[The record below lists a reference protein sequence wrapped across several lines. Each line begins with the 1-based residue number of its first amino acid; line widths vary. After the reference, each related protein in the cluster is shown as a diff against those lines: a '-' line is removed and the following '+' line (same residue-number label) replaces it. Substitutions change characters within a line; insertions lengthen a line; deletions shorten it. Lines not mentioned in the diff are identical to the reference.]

1 MGNFKEDIARIRAFV
16 FDVDG
21 VMADGGITVTPEG
34 EFLRTFYA
42 KDGYALSLALKK
54 GYRIAIITGGR
65 GKALQV
71 RFDMIGIE
79 HVYTNCHHK
88 LKALHELRGIWG
100 MEPDEIMYM
109 GDDVP
114 DLEPMTHVGMPVC
127 PADAAMEVIGISR
140 YVSQFNGGAGC
151 VRDVV
156 EQVMRARGD
165 WYKLGDEPIIV
176 VVAGDQKIDN
186 AKYKAQFHQKA
197 KMLTFDEAC
206 AFTGHAPGGVCSFA
220 LPENVKTYLDVSLRR
235 FETVFPAAGSSNSAI
250 EMTCEEL
257 ERYSSNFSGWVDVC
271 KPKEG

>member
-1 MGNFKEDIARIRAFV
+1 MKKVVLAFSGGLDTSYCAIYLAKEMGLEVHAALANTGGFSAEELARIEKRAYALGVKSYVALDVTQDYYQHAIKYMIFGNVLKNSTYPISVSSERISQATAIARYAREI
-16 FDVDG
+16 G
-21 VMADGGITVTPEG
+21 ADYLCHG
-34 EFLRTFYA
+34 
-42 KDGYALSLALKK
+42 S
-54 GYRIAIITGGR
+54 TGAGND
-65 GKALQV
+65 QV

-88 LKALHELRGIWG
+88 LKALHELCGIWS

-165 WYKLGDEPIIV
+165 WYKLGDEPIP
-176 VVAGDQKIDN
+176 VA
-186 AKYKAQFHQKA
+186 
-197 KMLTFDEAC
+197 
-206 AFTGHAPGGVCSFA
+206 S
-220 LPENVKTYLDVSLRR
+220 R
-235 FETVFPAAGSSNSAI
+235 
-250 EMTCEEL
+250 
-257 ERYSSNFSGWVDVC
+257 
-271 KPKEG
+271 

>member
-21 VMADGGITVTPEG
+21 VMTDGGITVTPEG

-88 LKALHELRGIWG
+88 LKALHELCGIWS

-165 WYKLGDEPIIV
+165 WYKLGRRADTGRVEITDPPPGRKPCPHESAQGPAPNGASR
-176 VVAGDQKIDN
+176 AGRSCPKTTERRN
-186 AKYKAQFHQKA
+186 GGN
-197 KMLTFDEAC
+197 LTS
-206 AFTGHAPGGVCSFA
+206 GRMQGQRAPGSM
-220 LPENVKTYLDVSLRR
+220 RR
-235 FETVFPAAGSSNSAI
+235 RMART
-250 EMTCEEL
+250 
-257 ERYSSNFSGWVDVC
+257 R
-271 KPKEG
+271 

>member
-1 MGNFKEDIARIRAFV
+1 MGNFKEDIARTEAFI

-21 VMADGGITVTPEG
+21 VMTDGGITVTPEG

-88 LKALHELRGIWG
+88 LKALHELCGIWS

-220 LPENVKTYLDVSLRR
+220 LPENVKTYLDVSLKR

>member
-21 VMADGGITVTPEG
+21 VMTDGGITVTPEG

-88 LKALHELRGIWG
+88 LKALHELRDIWG

>member
-21 VMADGGITVTPEG
+21 VMTDGGITVTPEG

-88 LKALHELRGIWG
+88 LKALHELRDIWS

-127 PADAAMEVIGISR
+127 PADAAMEVIGIPR

-165 WYKLGDEPIIV
+165 WYKLGDEPIP
-176 VVAGDQKIDN
+176 VA
-186 AKYKAQFHQKA
+186 
-197 KMLTFDEAC
+197 
-206 AFTGHAPGGVCSFA
+206 S
-220 LPENVKTYLDVSLRR
+220 R
-235 FETVFPAAGSSNSAI
+235 
-250 EMTCEEL
+250 
-257 ERYSSNFSGWVDVC
+257 
-271 KPKEG
+271 

>member
-21 VMADGGITVTPEG
+21 VMTDGGITVTPEG

-88 LKALHELRGIWG
+88 LKALHELCGIWS

-151 VRDVV
+151 VREATGTSSATSRYRSRRDNRSVAR
-156 EQVMRARGD
+156 EKAMPARIRARPCSERG
-165 WYKLGDEPIIV
+165 EPGRKV
-176 VVAGDQKIDN
+176 VPKDDRTKKRRQPHERPDARPAGPPVQWGHERPEPDDP
-186 AKYKAQFHQKA
+186 KA
-197 KMLTFDEAC
+197 
-206 AFTGHAPGGVCSFA
+206 PR
-220 LPENVKTYLDVSLRR
+220 P
-235 FETVFPAAGSSNSAI
+235 
-250 EMTCEEL
+250 
-257 ERYSSNFSGWVDVC
+257 ERYRSDSG
-271 KPKEG
+271 

>member
-21 VMADGGITVTPEG
+21 VMTDGGITVTPEG

-220 LPENVKTYLDVSLRR
+220 LPENVKTYLDVSLKR

>member
-21 VMADGGITVTPEG
+21 VMTDGGITVTPEG

-165 WYKLGDEPIIV
+165 W
-176 VVAGDQKIDN
+176 
-186 AKYKAQFHQKA
+186 
-197 KMLTFDEAC
+197 
-206 AFTGHAPGGVCSFA
+206 
-220 LPENVKTYLDVSLRR
+220 
-235 FETVFPAAGSSNSAI
+235 
-250 EMTCEEL
+250 
-257 ERYSSNFSGWVDVC
+257 
-271 KPKEG
+271 

>member
-1 MGNFKEDIARIRAFV
+1 MKKVVLAFSGGLDTSYCAIYLAKEMGLEVHAALANTGGFSAEELARIEKRAYALGVKSYVALDVTQDYYQHAIKYMIFGNVLKNSTYPISVSSERISQATAIARYAREI
-16 FDVDG
+16 G
-21 VMADGGITVTPEG
+21 ADYLCHG
-34 EFLRTFYA
+34 
-42 KDGYALSLALKK
+42 S
-54 GYRIAIITGGR
+54 TGAGND
-65 GKALQV
+65 QV

-88 LKALHELRGIWG
+88 LKALHELRDIWG

-165 WYKLGDEPIIV
+165 WYKLGDEPIP
-176 VVAGDQKIDN
+176 VA
-186 AKYKAQFHQKA
+186 
-197 KMLTFDEAC
+197 
-206 AFTGHAPGGVCSFA
+206 S
-220 LPENVKTYLDVSLRR
+220 R
-235 FETVFPAAGSSNSAI
+235 
-250 EMTCEEL
+250 
-257 ERYSSNFSGWVDVC
+257 
-271 KPKEG
+271 

>member
-21 VMADGGITVTPEG
+21 VMTDGGITVTPEG

-88 LKALHELRGIWG
+88 LKALHELRDIWG

-165 WYKLGDEPIIV
+165 WYKLGADTGRVEITAPP
-176 VVAGDQKIDN
+176 AGESHPRTNPRK
-186 AKYKAQFHQKA
+186 
-197 KMLTFDEAC
+197 T
-206 AFTGHAPGGVCSFA
+206 
-220 LPENVKTYLDVSLRR
+220 LPRTEQAGQEGRTQRR
-235 FETVFPAAGSSNSAI
+235 LNEETAATSRAAGCKA
-250 EMTCEEL
+250 
-257 ERYSSNFSGWVDVC
+257 SG
-271 KPKEG
+271 PPGSMGTQTARIR

>member
-21 VMADGGITVTPEG
+21 VMTDGGITVTPEG

-88 LKALHELRGIWG
+88 LKALHELRDIWG

-165 WYKLGDEPIIV
+165 WYKLGDDPGEGGGGSRYRSRRDNRS
-176 VVAGDQKIDN
+176 AGRRKPSPHES
-186 AKYKAQFHQKA
+186 AQ
-197 KMLTFDEAC
+197 DP
-206 AFTGHAPGGVCSFA
+206 APDGASRAEGR
-220 LPENVKTYLDVSLRR
+220 TQRR
-235 FETVFPAAGSSNSAI
+235 LNEETAATSRAAGCKA
-250 EMTCEEL
+250 
-257 ERYSSNFSGWVDVC
+257 SG
-271 KPKEG
+271 PPGSMGTRTARIR

>member
-21 VMADGGITVTPEG
+21 VMTDGGITVTPEG

-88 LKALHELRGIWG
+88 LKALHELRDIWS

-165 WYKLGDEPIIV
+165 WYKLGRRADTGSRRDNRS
-176 VVAGDQKIDN
+176 AGRRKPFPHES
-186 AKYKAQFHQKA
+186 AQ
-197 KMLTFDEAC
+197 DP
-206 AFTGHAPGGVCSFA
+206 APDGASRAGRSYPKTTERRNGGNLASGRMRNPPV
-220 LPENVKTYLDVSLRR
+220 LP
-235 FETVFPAAGSSNSAI
+235 AQ
-250 EMTCEEL
+250 
-257 ERYSSNFSGWVDVC
+257 
-271 KPKEG
+271 

>member
-21 VMADGGITVTPEG
+21 VMTDGGITVTPEG

-88 LKALHELRGIWG
+88 LKALHELRDIWG

-220 LPENVKTYLDVSLRR
+220 LPENVKTYLDVSLKR

>member
-21 VMADGGITVTPEG
+21 VMTDGGITVTPEG

-79 HVYTNCHHK
+79 HVSDATVTTS
-88 LKALHELRGIWG
+88 LKALHELCGIWS

-114 DLEPMTHVGMPVC
+114 DLEPMTHVGSAGLPGRCRHGSDRHIALRLPVQRRSGLRARC
-127 PADAAMEVIGISR
+127 R
-140 YVSQFNGGAGC
+140 GAG
-151 VRDVV
+151 DA
-156 EQVMRARGD
+156 RARRLVQA
-165 WYKLGDEPIIV
+165 LGDEPIP
-176 VVAGDQKIDN
+176 VA
-186 AKYKAQFHQKA
+186 
-197 KMLTFDEAC
+197 
-206 AFTGHAPGGVCSFA
+206 S
-220 LPENVKTYLDVSLRR
+220 R
-235 FETVFPAAGSSNSAI
+235 
-250 EMTCEEL
+250 
-257 ERYSSNFSGWVDVC
+257 
-271 KPKEG
+271 

>member
-21 VMADGGITVTPEG
+21 VMTDGGITVTPEG

-88 LKALHELRGIWG
+88 LKALHELCGIWS

-165 WYKLGDEPIIV
+165 WYKLGRRADT
-176 VVAGDQKIDN
+176 GSRRDN
-186 AKYKAQFHQKA
+186 RS
-197 KMLTFDEAC
+197 
-206 AFTGHAPGGVCSFA
+206 TGRRKPCPHEFARA
-220 LPENVKTYLDVSLRR
+220 LP
-235 FETVFPAAGSSNSAI
+235 
-250 EMTCEEL
+250 
-257 ERYSSNFSGWVDVC
+257 
-271 KPKEG
+271 